1 MVVVWDHCGIWQ
13 WLTQS
18 DIYRVTRPTLSS
30 PSCPGQRQTAV
41 TLYYNEATWHKFCS
55 VTNFQSLW
63 NARDHLS
70 KLAPNI
76 VIIVWTD
83 YLSHEAMQNK
93 PEAMIVFSLK
103 TNMHGWDQLSL
114 ETDEWCSSFY
124 NVGSFVF
131 CTVGYNS
138 RLISSSP
145 QKINNNYQI
154 TTATINWQTT
164 VFKLLTALQVWN
176 WSIILLL
183 MILVTNLLE
192 VTNIWYKIL
201 ISLFKIISES
211 GFSDFILIF
220 ENSRRQ

>member
-1 MVVVWDHCGIWQ
+1 MLEFSGNGYSIQGRWWWCDLTVVFGNDKH
-13 WLTQS
+13 TEM
-18 DIYRVTRPTLSS
+18 S
-30 PSCPGQRQTAV
+30 PLPPPSPDPR
-41 TLYYNEATWHKFCS
+41 TLYYNETTWHKFCS

-124 NVGSFVF
+124 NVG
-131 CTVGYNS
+131 
-138 RLISSSP
+138 
-145 QKINNNYQI
+145 
-154 TTATINWQTT
+154 
-164 VFKLLTALQVWN
+164 
-176 WSIILLL
+176 
-183 MILVTNLLE
+183 
-192 VTNIWYKIL
+192 
-201 ISLFKIISES
+201 
-211 GFSDFILIF
+211 IF
-220 ENSRRQ
+220 EVSTVPQHK